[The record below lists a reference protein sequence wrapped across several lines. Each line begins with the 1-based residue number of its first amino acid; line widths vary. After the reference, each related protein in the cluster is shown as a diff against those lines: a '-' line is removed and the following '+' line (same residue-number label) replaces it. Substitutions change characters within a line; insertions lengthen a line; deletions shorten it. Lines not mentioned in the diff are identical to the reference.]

1 MIKAPLSLL
10 SEKLNRLNFFIS
22 HTESE
27 FSGLFMILAGLS
39 SLSDVCLKTHPTSPE
54 GISGQTMRA
63 AVLTQLRILPWLS
76 TPAWHTVI
84 HSSLGWSSP

>member
-1 MIKAPLSLL
+1 MIKAPLNLL

-27 FSGLFMILAGLS
+27 FSGLFMLLAGLS
-39 SLSDVCLKTHPTSPE
+39 SLPDVCFKSHPTSTE
-54 GISGQTMRA
+54 GISGLTVRA

-76 TPAWHTVI
+76 TPA
-84 HSSLGWSSP
+84 